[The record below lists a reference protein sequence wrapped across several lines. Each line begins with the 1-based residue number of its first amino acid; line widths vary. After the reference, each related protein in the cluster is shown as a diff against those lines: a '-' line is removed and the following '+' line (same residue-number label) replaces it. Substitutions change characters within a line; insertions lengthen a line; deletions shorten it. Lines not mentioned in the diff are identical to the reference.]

1 MGIDNKDELDDELVK
16 SLERLVEEE
25 TSVAKA
31 FVDNQKETSGN
42 NTYEKDS
49 QDTDIDMGKT
59 KVIPKVT
66 TDMLTKSEEDIQKT
80 GIYNVDEVRNNIKNN
95 PANDDDSEIDAG
107 EYDVEESAVGDDKKN
122 VSVSDKNIKKTEN
135 DNDDKGIEKKDK
147 APKAEL
153 TPEALKKK
161 KIIIAVSCAV
171 AALVVLIGVITGVV
185 IHNRNKES
193 YKYNYEKGM
202 ESYKN
207 NDYDSAVKYL
217 SKAAK
222 LNEGKKNTELKYTLY
237 ECYKEENNT
246 DKQIETLKDILSYDE
261 NNQKSIQALAAIY
274 EQKKD
279 GNALNAL
286 IKSYKDKDGYK
297 YLSDYIVENPKPSVE
312 PGTYD
317 DEVKLQFTESSS
329 STIYYTQDKS
339 EPTEKSTRYNGD
351 TIEIKNGTTTVKAVA
366 VNSIGVYSEVVE
378 LQYVVDYKKPSTPT
392 VNPESG
398 TYAEG
403 QQVTV
408 SNIPV
413 GSKAYYT
420 LDGSTPTAN
429 SEEYTEPFDI
439 PAGNNVISVIIIDSH
454 NQASSV
460 VKRNYV
466 INKAKT
472 FSYNECLEILKNRL
486 IADGVLKS
494 DGNTTSDGKKV
505 TFVYQP
511 KATVDSVEMY
521 IVRYDVTDKSK
532 TTTEGYYGIGI
543 KNGTCYK
550 VTNSNGSYSSTEY

>member
-31 FVDNQKETSGN
+31 FVDNQKESSAE
-42 NTYEKDS
+42 NTAAKDS
-49 QDTDIDMGKT
+49 QDTDIEMGKT
-59 KVIPKVT
+59 NVIPKVT
-66 TDMLTKSEEDIQKT
+66 TDMLTKSDDDVQKT
-80 GIYNVDEVRNNIKNN
+80 GVYNVDEVRDNIRNIPVKNS
-95 PANDDDSEIDAG
+95 DSGVNLDVDLDVNSDVSSDIDSDS
-107 EYDVEESAVGDDKKN
+107 DVD
-122 VSVSDKNIKKTEN
+122 SDKHADSDKHVAGGTAS
-135 DNDDKGIEKKDK
+135 DD
-147 APKAEL
+147 
-153 TPEALKKK
+153 KKK
-161 KIIIAVSCAV
+161 KIIIGVSCGI
-171 AALVVLIGVITGVV
+171 AALLVLIGIITGVV
-185 IHNRNKES
+185 IHNRSKES

-222 LNEGKKNTELKYTLY
+222 LNEGKKNTDLKYTLY
-237 ECYKEENNT
+237 ECYKKENNT

-261 NNQKSIQALAAIY
+261 NNQKSIQELASIY

-279 GNALNAL
+279 GNALNTL
-286 IKSYKDKDGYK
+286 IKSYKNKEGYK
-297 YLSDYIVENPKPSVE
+297 YLSDYVVENPKPSVE
-312 PGTYD
+312 AGTYD

-339 EPTEKSTRYNGD
+339 EPTEKSTKYNGD
-351 TIEIKNGTTTVKAVA
+351 TIEIKNGTTTIKAVA
-366 VNSIGVYSEVVE
+366 VNSIGVYSDVVE

-392 VNPESG
+392 VSPESG

-403 QQVTV
+403 QQVTI

-420 LDGSTPTAN
+420 LDGSTPTAG

-439 PAGNNVISVIIIDSH
+439 PEGNNVISVIIIDSH

-494 DGNTTSDGKKV
+494 DGNTTSDGRKV

-511 KATVDSVEMY
+511 KATVNSVEMY
-521 IVRYDVTDKSK
+521 IVRFDVTDKSK
-532 TTTEGYYGIGI
+532 TSTEGYYGIGI

-550 VTNSNGSYSSTEY
+550 VTNSNGSYSSSEY